1 MYCFYV
7 VTCDDDEDAQSEF
20 SKMSLRWGLFLIHNW
35 KPPQGSV
42 GICGHLSK
50 QYFFFLANTNREQA
64 EPPLQLQIHVLTFK
78 A

>member
-7 VTCDDDEDAQSEF
+7 VTCDDDEDAQCEF
-20 SKMSLRWGLFLIHNW
+20 SKMRIVFNSQLETPTG
-35 KPPQGSV
+35 K
-42 GICGHLSK
+42 CGHLWSSFK
-50 QYFFFLANTNREQA
+50 TILFFLANTNREQA